1 MYLRL
6 LNIDQH
12 NFYSFRLSYQLESV
26 ICWIYGNKQ
35 IEKIKPV
42 MPYLS
47 NPIPWN
53 ALVVPLNVIR
63 KDQNNTSKL

>member
-26 ICWIYGNKQ
+26 ICWIYGNEQ
-35 IEKIKPV
+35 IEKIKPTR
-42 MPYLS
+42 L
-47 NPIPWN
+47 
-53 ALVVPLNVIR
+53 
-63 KDQNNTSKL
+63 

>member
-26 ICWIYGNKQ
+26 IRWIYGNKQ
-35 IEKIKPV
+35 IEKIKPTR
-42 MPYLS
+42 L
-47 NPIPWN
+47 
-53 ALVVPLNVIR
+53 
-63 KDQNNTSKL
+63 